1 VGVAAGRP
9 AAPGPPTAR
18 AGLTAVLPG
27 GRGRALTGLGAA
39 LALSAA
45 ALSGCSGQQADAAP
59 LSPGCSLEAAPAEGQ
74 DTLTV
79 RQGAESRSFTLVL
92 PEIADPAERLPLLLA
107 FHGTSGQAES
117 FLTQTGLGEA
127 ATGRGMAVLAPQA
140 EGSPAAWAIPG
151 VAGLDDVAF
160 VETAIEQVGQLVCLD
175 PDRVYA
181 TGISGGAAMA
191 AYFACASEQVAA
203 VAPVAGVGLLR
214 VCPDG
219 PPVSVLAFHGDM
231 DPIAPFSVDAEYT
244 ALTAG
249 SFYIGDVRDVVSGW
263 GARESCKP
271 QPKVEVLGDEALD
284 YRWLDCRAGSDV
296 QLVVLA
302 GGGHT
307 WPGSDPPS
315 AEVESFVGATSQAV
329 DATELM
335 LDFFDA
341 HPRVNA

>member
-1 VGVAAGRP
+1 MGVAAGRRG
-9 AAPGPPTAR
+9 AARTAATR
-18 AGLTAVLPG
+18 SGLTVVLLG
-27 GRGRALTGLGAA
+27 GRGAGLAAGGAA
-39 LALSAA
+39 LALAAA
-45 ALSGCSGQQADAAP
+45 ALSGCGQQQDEVAA
-59 LSPGCSLEAAPAEGQ
+59 LSPGCALESAPGDGQ

-79 RQGAESRSFTLVL
+79 RQGSESRSFTLAL

-127 ATGRGMAVLAPQA
+127 ATGRGIAVLAPQA

-151 VAGLDDVAF
+151 VAGLDDVEF
-160 VETAIEQVGQLVCLD
+160 VETAIEQVGQLLCVD

-191 AYFACASEQVAA
+191 AYFACASERVAA
-203 VAPVAGVGLLR
+203 IAPVAGVGLLR

-249 SFYIGDVRDVVSGW
+249 SVFIGDVREVMTGW

-271 QPKVEVLGDEALD
+271 QPEVEVLGDEALD
-284 YRWLDCRAGSDV
+284 YRWLDCRTGSDV

-307 WPGSDPPS
+307 WPGSDPPP

-329 DATELM
+329 DATEQM

-341 HPRVNA
+341 HPRSAA

>member
-1 VGVAAGRP
+1 M
-9 AAPGPPTAR
+9 
-18 AGLTAVLPG
+18 LLG
-27 GRGRALTGLGAA
+27 GRGWASAGLGAS
-39 LALSAA
+39 LALVAA
-45 ALSGCSGQQADAAP
+45 ALSGCAQQEADSAP
-59 LSPGCSLEAAPAEGQ
+59 LSPGCALESAPAEGQ

-79 RQGAESRSFTLVL
+79 RQGAESRSFTLAL
-92 PEIADPAERLPLLLA
+92 PEIADPAEQLPLLLA

-117 FLTQTGLGEA
+117 FLTQTRLGEA

-160 VETAIEQVGQLVCLD
+160 VQTAIEQAGQLLCLD
-175 PDRVYA
+175 PARVYA
-181 TGISGGAAMA
+181 TGISGGAAMS
-191 AYFACASEQVAA
+191 AYFACASERVAA
-203 VAPVAGVGLLR
+203 IAPVAGVGLLR

-249 SFYIGDVRDVVSGW
+249 SFYIGDVREVMTGW

-284 YRWLDCRAGSDV
+284 YRWLGCRTGSDV
-296 QLVVLA
+296 ELVVLA

-307 WPGSDPPS
+307 WPGADPAPP
-315 AEVESFVGATSQAV
+315 EVESFVGATSEAV
-329 DATELM
+329 DATEQM

-341 HPRVNA
+341 HPRATP

>member
-1 VGVAAGRP
+1 M
-9 AAPGPPTAR
+9 
-18 AGLTAVLPG
+18 LPG
-27 GRGRALTGLGAA
+27 GRGAALAGWCAA
-39 LALSAA
+39 LALGAA
-45 ALSGCSGQQADAAP
+45 ALAGCAPQQSEARP
-59 LSPGCSLEAAPAEGQ
+59 LTPGCALESPSAEGT
-74 DTLTV
+74 DTLTL
-79 RQGAESRSFTLVL
+79 RQGAESRSFTLAL
-92 PEIADPAERLPLLLA
+92 PEVADPAERLPLLLA
-107 FHGTSGQAES
+107 FHGTSGQAEA

-127 ATGRGMAVLAPQA
+127 ATARGMAVLAPQA

-160 VETAIEQVGQLVCLD
+160 VDAAIEQVGQLLCLD
-175 PDRVYA
+175 ADRVYA

-191 AYFACASEQVAA
+191 AYYACQSERVAA
-203 VAPVAGVGLLR
+203 IAPVAGVGLLR

-249 SFYIGDVRDVVSGW
+249 SFYIGDVREVVSGW

-271 QPKVEVLGDEALD
+271 QPEVEVLGDEALD
-284 YRWLDCRAGSDV
+284 YRWLGCRTGSDV

-307 WPGSDPPS
+307 WPGSDPPP
-315 AEVESFVGATSQAV
+315 AEVEDFIGATSQAV
-329 DATELM
+329 DATEQM

-341 HPRVNA
+341 HPRPAP

>member
-1 VGVAAGRP
+1 
-9 AAPGPPTAR
+9 
-18 AGLTAVLPG
+18 VLLG
-27 GRGRALTGLGAA
+27 GRGWAPASLGIALVLV
-39 LALSAA
+39 AA
-45 ALSGCSGQQADAAP
+45 ALSGCAQQGADAAP
-59 LSPGCSLEAAPAEGQ
+59 LSPGCALESPPAEGQ

-79 RQGAESRSFTLVL
+79 RQGSESRSFTLAL
-92 PEIADPAERLPLLLA
+92 PEIADPAEQLPLLLA

-127 ATGRGMAVLAPQA
+127 ATGRGVAVLAPQA

-151 VAGLDDVAF
+151 VAGLDDVEF
-160 VETAIEQVGQLVCLD
+160 VETAIEQVGQLLCLD

-191 AYFACASEQVAA
+191 AYFACASERVAA
-203 VAPVAGVGLLR
+203 IAPVAGVGLLR

-249 SFYIGDVRDVVSGW
+249 SFYIGDVREVMSGW
-263 GARESCKP
+263 GARESCQP
-271 QPKVEVLGDEALD
+271 QPQVKVEGDEVLD
-284 YRWLDCRAGSDV
+284 YRWVGCRTGSDV

-307 WPGSDPPS
+307 WPGSAQPS
-315 AEVESFVGATSQAV
+315 PEVESFVGATSEAV
-329 DATELM
+329 DATEQM

-341 HPRVNA
+341 HPRVTG